1 MRFVVLGAGAI
12 GGAVGARLYQKGF
25 DVTLVARGE
34 HGRALASGLV
44 LEAPDETLTLP
55 IPTVS
60 DPAQVAWEED
70 GTVVLLAVKGQHTEH
85 ALTQLTVAPPSTPV
99 VCMQNGVE
107 NERRVLRHFPH
118 TYGMCVMCPATQ
130 LRPGVV
136 QLHSAPVSGML
147 DLGCYPTGIDDAG
160 QAIADAI
167 ATTTFQSVA
176 RADIMRWKYR
186 KLLMNLA
193 NAVEALSGPE
203 GRFSP
208 LAREA
213 QREGTEAL
221 AAAGI
226 DVASSE
232 EDRARRADNLQLSP
246 TSSGEWQGGSSWQ
259 SLARGAGS
267 IEAEFL
273 NGEIVLL
280 GRLHGVPTPVNALLQ
295 RLAVHAAAAGCATG
309 LVADRGPERAGG
321 GAPWRVSGRRHWP
334 TTSWRRMRPHWRSPR
349 PATER
354 EWALSVPG
362 EGWTVGVVLHHIA
375 EGHAHGARWLQDMAR
390 GEGVTETAEDIDRV
404 NAAHAVRAEAVGPA
418 ETVAL
423 LEVNGD
429 VLEEALRGLSDEELD
444 RTAPFGPAGGRRL
457 PTVDLAAVAA
467 RHARAPG
474 PCPRCGGPGAL
485 SPRLFQSQSP
495 LPATRSTLIR
505 MTYPGGGSSMGGNL
519 TSGPM

>member
-147 DLGCYPTGIDDAG
+147 DLGCCPTGIDDAG

-295 RLAVHAAAAGCATG
+295 RLAVRAAA
-309 LVADRGPERAGG
+309 E
-321 GAPWRVSGRRHWP
+321 GAPPG
-334 TTSWRRMRPHWRSPR
+334 SWRI
-349 PATER
+349 ED
-354 EWALSVPG
+354 LSEQAGVRHG
-362 EGWTVGVVLHHIA
+362 E
-375 EGHAHGARWLQDMAR
+375 
-390 GEGVTETAEDIDRV
+390 
-404 NAAHAVRAEAVGPA
+404 
-418 ETVAL
+418 
-423 LEVNGD
+423 
-429 VLEEALRGLSDEELD
+429 
-444 RTAPFGPAGGRRL
+444 
-457 PTVDLAAVAA
+457 
-467 RHARAPG
+467 
-474 PCPRCGGPGAL
+474 
-485 SPRLFQSQSP
+485 
-495 LPATRSTLIR
+495 
-505 MTYPGGGSSMGGNL
+505 
-519 TSGPM
+519 